1 MIETILKILGIF
13 YVVTAFAS
21 LVCAAIL
28 GQLRGWLEVSSPSVM
43 QLFAVALEFVK
54 LWPALFL
61 TTVDWMGIIAE
72 CVRAYI

>member
-1 MIETILKILGIF
+1 MLSNEVNEVKE
-13 YVVTAFAS
+13 V
-21 LVCAAIL
+21 VCAAIL